1 MIYLGLG
8 SNLSSTYGDRFY
20 NIDLAVSYLQGYGIQ
35 LIGRSNFYETPSYPN
50 KKNPKFINI
59 IISVNTN
66 LPPEDLMSVIIYIE
80 EKIERKRETK
90 NNPRTCDIDIIDY
103 NGEVHASQYRNEEFV
118 VPHKELSLRNFVL
131 FPLKEMAPKWVHL
144 ETKETIDELINKLS
158 LEDKKSILKIKKS

>member
-35 LIGRSNFYETPSYPN
+35 LIGRSSFYETPSYPN

-66 LPPEDLMSVIIYIE
+66 LPPKDLMSVIIYIE
-80 EKIERKRETK
+80 EKIRK
-90 NNPRTCDIDIIDY
+90 
-103 NGEVHASQYRNEEFV
+103 
-118 VPHKELSLRNFVL
+118 
-131 FPLKEMAPKWVHL
+131 
-144 ETKETIDELINKLS
+144 
-158 LEDKKSILKIKKS
+158 KKK